1 MSHSALMPYVSHAQI
16 SWSKDKTHFL
26 SAAGQLCTVSCDY
39 GWVSGVIRQQVLR
52 SPCHEWHR
60 PHSPWWPPSLPTLSP
75 GPHTRPHSL
84 CHDVTVPENPPA
96 PPLIYPALPGIQEV
110 GGWQRGQISAAWWLT
125 LFTGDQMTHHM
136 TISANAWYIL
146 ALSM

>member
-26 SAAGQLCTVSCDY
+26 STAGQLCTVSCDY
-39 GWVSGVIRQQVLR
+39 GWVSGVIRQQVLGSHVMSDTGHIR
-52 SPCHEWHR
+52 HDDHD
-60 PHSPWWPPSLPTLSP
+60 HPPSP

-84 CHDVTVPENPPA
+84 CHDVTVPENTPA

-110 GGWQRGQISAAWWLT
+110 GGWQRGQISAAW
-125 LFTGDQMTHHM
+125 
-136 TISANAWYIL
+136 
-146 ALSM
+146 